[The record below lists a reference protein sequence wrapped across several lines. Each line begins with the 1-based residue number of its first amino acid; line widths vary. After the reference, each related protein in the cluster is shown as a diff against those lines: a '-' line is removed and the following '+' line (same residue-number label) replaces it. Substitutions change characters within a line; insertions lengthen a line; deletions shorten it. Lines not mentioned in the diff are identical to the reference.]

1 MEMGLIKK
9 LILSLVTM
17 KKLIIEGNDGRQ
29 KSLQDRREFP
39 QVNPERVGK

>member
-1 MEMGLIKK
+1 MGMGLIKK

-29 KSLQDRREFP
+29 KSLQDRRRFP
-39 QVNPERVGK
+39 QGNPERVGK